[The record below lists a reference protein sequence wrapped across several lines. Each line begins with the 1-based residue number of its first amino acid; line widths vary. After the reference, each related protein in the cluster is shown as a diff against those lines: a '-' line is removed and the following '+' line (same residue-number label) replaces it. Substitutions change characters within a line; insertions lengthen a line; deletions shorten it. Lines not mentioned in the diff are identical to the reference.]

1 MYLYTK
7 SCLDT
12 FKFRQIFDICLWT
25 EVVRDFNHCLILMK
39 FLQGS
44 AQQRAGYHLI
54 TVDTSNKI
62 LITSSMC
69 LICVHCCICT
79 ILFVA
84 FIVQKLDVHILDWKI
99 LLFKL
104 LSRTFIHHMICLN
117 IVNIQTDH
125 VSHHYSLK
133 IPAATRGESSSIP
146 SSHGWDGRLWR
157 HMRNEYHGRL

>member
-1 MYLYTK
+1 MDRGSTRFQSLPN
-7 SCLDT
+7 
-12 FKFRQIFDICLWT
+12 FNEIFT
-25 EVVRDFNHCLILMK
+25 RVRT
-39 FLQGS
+39 
-44 AQQRAGYHLI
+44 I